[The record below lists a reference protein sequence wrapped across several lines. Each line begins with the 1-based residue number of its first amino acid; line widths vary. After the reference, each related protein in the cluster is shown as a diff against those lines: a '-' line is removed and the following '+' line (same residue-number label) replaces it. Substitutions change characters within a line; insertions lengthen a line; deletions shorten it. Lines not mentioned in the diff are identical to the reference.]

1 MRRPHSLGS
10 LLATYKRRFTEVHK
24 HVVVVV
30 LFPRVNGIEDSGE
43 GAGEASFETDTDTTS
58 RGG

>member
-24 HVVVVV
+24 HGVVVV
-30 LFPRVNGIEDSGE
+30 LFPRVNGIEDIGE
-43 GAGEASFETDTDTTS
+43 GAGEASFETDDEC
-58 RGG
+58 